1 MFSTSQG
8 VCYVATGKKH
18 RVEAIFNM
26 SASTQFMQGR
36 PSCLI
41 TDEPSSVPRGI
52 FSQVLKHSSP
62 VFGYRD
68 KISGLIDLPFKFTLF
83 LDSDARLVHNISDIF
98 NSCLNTDLAAAFA
111 PVRHP
116 PGWSDPEVPLYFPE
130 LNSGVLVFKRS
141 RLQKKLVSEWL
152 KLYDSLQSKFCQD
165 WDQASLRS
173 VVWRFKRD
181 RNFSLSI
188 LPQEVNLRL
197 TKPWVAG
204 RGLKVAV
211 IHGRPP
217 QQEIDAFLDFLNGDY
232 DRFRTWA
239 EWISLNPD
247 TQIRPRHDRTFS

>member
-1 MFSTSQG
+1 MFFESQG
-8 VCYVATGKKH
+8 VCYVATGKQH
-18 RVEAIFNM
+18 RDEAIFNM
-26 SASTQFMQGR
+26 QASAHFSQGR

-41 TDEPSSVPRGI
+41 TDEPSSVPKGI
-52 FSQVLKHSSP
+52 FSKVLQHTSP
-62 VFGYRD
+62 VYSYRD
-68 KISGLIDLPFKFTLF
+68 KITGLIDLPFKSTLF
-83 LDSDARLVHNISDIF
+83 LDSDARLVNNISDIF
-98 NSCLNTDLAAAFA
+98 DACLQSDLSAVYA

-116 PGWSDPEVPLYFPE
+116 PGWSDPKVPLYFPE

-141 RLQKKLVSEWL
+141 RLQKKLVLEWL
-152 KLYDSLQSKFCQD
+152 KLYDNLRDNLAQD

-173 VVWRFKRD
+173 VVWRFKREQ
-181 RNFSLSI
+181 NLKLSI

-217 QQEIDAFLDFLNGDY
+217 QHEIDSFLEFLNGDY

-239 EWISLNPD
+239 EWLSLNPG
-247 TQIRPRHDRTFS
+247 THIRPRFDRTYS